1 MNVEK
6 RKKVEILIPEDLS
19 PETAQS
25 CFLVGL
31 KTYLVANSAGLCV
44 TQGVETDEGISLKLL
59 SFKGEF
65 AAAISKFCEGTFFL
79 QEQENQINDSLL
91 WMRSKGSE
99 ILKEYKMDKK
109 EEKLKELIEE
119 LGFKN
124 SNLLREIAE
133 LKDLCFFLEAEV
145 LALGNLLI
153 RSGQVKQEDLVRFTD
168 IVLRQKA
175 AEREKEK
182 SDLMLS
188 LTEGEIAILKGE
200 KR

>member
-79 QEQENQINDSLL
+79 QEQENQMNDSLL

-99 ILKEYKMDKK
+99 ILKGLQD
-109 EEKLKELIEE
+109 
-119 LGFKN
+119 
-124 SNLLREIAE
+124 
-133 LKDLCFFLEAEV
+133 
-145 LALGNLLI
+145 
-153 RSGQVKQEDLVRFTD
+153 GQKR
-168 IVLRQKA
+168 RK
-175 AEREKEK
+175 AERVN
-182 SDLMLS
+182 
-188 LTEGEIAILKGE
+188 
-200 KR
+200 

>member
-1 MNVEK
+1 
-6 RKKVEILIPEDLS
+6 
-19 PETAQS
+19 
-25 CFLVGL
+25 
-31 KTYLVANSAGLCV
+31 
-44 TQGVETDEGISLKLL
+44 
-59 SFKGEF
+59 
-65 AAAISKFCEGTFFL
+65 
-79 QEQENQINDSLL
+79 
-91 WMRSKGSE
+91 
-99 ILKEYKMDKK
+99 MDKK
-109 EEKLKELIEE
+109 EEELKELIEE

-124 SNLLREIAE
+124 SNLLKEIAE

-168 IVLRQKA
+168 MVLRQKA

-200 KR
+200 RR

>member
-1 MNVEK
+1 
-6 RKKVEILIPEDLS
+6 
-19 PETAQS
+19 
-25 CFLVGL
+25 
-31 KTYLVANSAGLCV
+31 
-44 TQGVETDEGISLKLL
+44 
-59 SFKGEF
+59 
-65 AAAISKFCEGTFFL
+65 
-79 QEQENQINDSLL
+79 
-91 WMRSKGSE
+91 
-99 ILKEYKMDKK
+99 MDKK